1 MKFFCLKDIIL
12 RSKYFRSETESDH
25 NKKKA
30 IDYYCHEYC
39 INLLVF
45 SAIVYVHSK
54 CYSFQE
60 CNGEASKHTIKITF
74 CII

>member
-30 IDYYCHEYC
+30 IDNHDHEYC

-45 SAIVYVHSK
+45 SAIVYVHWK

-60 CNGEASKHTIKITF
+60 CNGEASKRMMKIIF